1 MKTKTYKA
9 LSFLMLLTMFLVAI
23 VPPVGAAQLLAPTVS
38 EQVLPQSAGLTDPAA
53 FEAFLDKYLAEQM
66 ETHHI
71 PGVVFTMVKN
81 GELFFSKGYGY
92 ADLET
97 QMPIDP
103 EETVLLNASL
113 AKAFTAV
120 GVLQLNERGVI
131 DLHEDVR
138 PYFMEFP
145 LKTTFDEPLTFANL
159 LTNTDGFESR
169 MIGMGARTEDDLL
182 PLGELIE
189 TYGATQIYP
198 PGTHMTYND
207 YASNLNGYLTQEISG
222 VPFSQ
227 YMAENILAP
236 LGMTRTVLSQSTPEE
251 FRSRL
256 IVGYEYEDGRHEPV
270 ELDFT
275 RYEPGGGLRTT
286 AADMNRFMLALLNGG
301 EYSGAQILDQS
312 SVEMM
317 FTQQFTPHPKL
328 GGTTYGLFEHLENGH
343 QLFLRDGDGVGT
355 RSRMVLF
362 PDQDLGFF
370 VSYNSDA
377 SALRLEI
384 ISAFLAKY
392 YPAAGSTTPEPLEG
406 YQQHASQ
413 FAGTYRSFQMDVTT
427 FAKSMFLF
435 SQLLEVTATDE
446 GYLSI
451 ASTGL
456 FGSEDDAMGGFTGT
470 SLWVEVEPLYF
481 ERVDGTGQLAFVQDE
496 SGRIVQMV
504 SGQGYHSTFD
514 RLAWYEAR
522 SVQIVWIE
530 LVALLN
536 LTMLISTTVF
546 WPLGALIRKLRKKA
560 AQKPVAWGAVA
571 ARLWATLVGGMLLL
585 FLSRCFYVLLG
596 GITPAFVWGVTPEMV
611 EALQNMYLPSML
623 ALGLPIFTIL
633 AWAKG
638 WWRVSTR
645 VHYTLVTLAVFA
657 GIWWAH
663 YWNLLGFRM

>member
-1 MKTKTYKA
+1 MKIKRFVS
-9 LSFLMLLTMFLVAI
+9 LLILMTMLM
-23 VPPVGAAQLLAPTVS
+23 GL
-38 EQVLPQSAGLTDPAA
+38 VLPTAVAAGPGVMTAGNEPPSTLTDPAE
-53 FEAFLDKYLAEQM
+53 FEAFLDSYLAEQM
-66 ETHHI
+66 ETNHI
-71 PGVVFTMVKN
+71 PGVVFTMVKD
-81 GELFFSKGYGY
+81 GKVFLSKGYGY

-103 EETVLLNASL
+103 QETVLLNASL

-120 GVLQLNERGVI
+120 GVLQLYDRGLI

-138 PYFMEFP
+138 PYFTDFP
-145 LKTTFDEPLTFANL
+145 LQTNFDEPMTFANL
-159 LTNTDGFESR
+159 LTNTEGFESR

-198 PGTHMTYND
+198 PGAYMTYND

-227 YMAENILAP
+227 YIMENILLP
-236 LGMTRTVLSQSTPEE
+236 LGMNNTVLAQSTPEE

-270 ELDFT
+270 EWDFT

-286 AADMNRFMLALLNGG
+286 AADMNNFMLTLLNGG
-301 EYSGAQILDQS
+301 AYGGAQILEPA

-328 GGTTYGLFEHLENGH
+328 GGITYGLFEHLENEQ

-370 VSYNSDA
+370 ISYNA
-377 SALRLEI
+377 ETSALRLDI
-384 ISAFLAKY
+384 ISAFLDQY
-392 YPAAGSTTPEPLEG
+392 YPAAGATAPVPMDR
-406 YQQHASQ
+406 YQQRASQ
-413 FAGTYRSFQMDVTT
+413 FAGTYRSFQMDTTT

-435 SQLLEVTATDE
+435 SQLLEVTDTDE
-446 GYLSI
+446 GYLSV
-451 ASTGL
+451 AAAGL
-456 FGSEDDAMGGFTGT
+456 FGSEEDAMGGFIGT

-481 ERVDGTGQLAFVQDE
+481 ERVDGKGKLAFVQDE

-504 SGQGYHSTFD
+504 SGQGYHSTFNK
-514 RLAWYEAR
+514 LAWYEAR
-522 SVQIVWIE
+522 SVQIVWIG

-536 LTMLISTTVF
+536 IMMLISTTLF
-546 WPLGALIRKLRKKA
+546 WPLGALIRKLRKQP
-560 AQKPVAWGAVA
+560 AQKPVARGAVA
-571 ARLWATLVGGMLLL
+571 ARVYVTLVGGIFSL
-585 FLSRCFYVLLG
+585 FLARCFGVLLG
-596 GITPAFVWGVTPEMV
+596 GVTPAFVWGVTPEMI
-611 EALQNMYLPSML
+611 ETLQSMYLPAML
-623 ALGLPIFTIL
+623 ALALPIFTIL
-633 AWAKG
+633 AWVKG
-638 WWRVSTR
+638 WWKVSMRVF
-645 VHYTLVTLAVFA
+645 YTLVTLAIFA
-657 GIWWAH
+657 GILWAN
-663 YWNLLGFRM
+663 YWNLLGFRI